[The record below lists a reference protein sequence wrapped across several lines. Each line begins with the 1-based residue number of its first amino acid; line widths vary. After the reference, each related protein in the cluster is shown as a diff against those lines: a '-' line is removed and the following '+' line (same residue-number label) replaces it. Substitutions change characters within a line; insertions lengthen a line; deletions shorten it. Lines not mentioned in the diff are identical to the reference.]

1 MKAMKKAMAL
11 GLALAMVVTAVP
23 VTDAQAATGVAKSKN
38 YYVGKTYTLKLTT
51 PKTWKSVSTKWTT
64 SKSSVAKLT
73 SKKAKSVKVTAVK
86 KGTAT
91 VTAKVTYKKS
101 GKKSTKTYKCKLT
114 VKNSSIKMASTATVD
129 VGSKVSVAATVAP
142 KSAVPSLTYVS
153 SDESVATVNAAGE
166 VTGVKAGEAV
176 ITATMKCGTVKK
188 TAKTTVTVK
197 AVVAELS
204 AVKQTA
210 SNAFTATFTADAS
223 KTFTKEDIKVSS
235 VDGAAEFAVKTVEY
249 SADGLT
255 AKVTLF
261 NNFTNATAYKVVCG
275 EKNFEFTA
283 QVGEVSRVVI
293 NTASAEKNV
302 ETSIDFTL
310 FDAAGIDVTPS
321 VALDTTCYVT
331 INGSYSAA
339 SIDKPSK
346 ATITM
351 DTVGDKADVTVTY
364 NSNVAGAQD
373 ISATQTITCTDPK
386 AVQGTKLFAQTT
398 NKNTKSQCAKFYLGL
413 SSDSVTV
420 TEGGSETV
428 FFCAKDAKGNVI
440 SYDEYDVES
449 SNDAIANATMS
460 AYSGKFAEISVSGN
474 TLGNATLNI
483 KATKNGKD
491 SFYTIPVT
499 VVKEAELA
507 SMTVTADKT
516 TMSNVKDEEYKGT
529 LTINVLDQKGQGMS
543 TCSVECELVDT
554 SLTNKIVVN
563 SPAVRVAPGV
573 YKATYSAVNASEGRF
588 TIKVTAADNRTGKTI
603 ERRVGINVKDINKV
617 ASEKGGKLPLTYQ
630 IELDN
635 KTVDL
640 NPSDTWDDNV
650 TAKLYATYN
659 GMFAGYVRSTSGAAF
674 SIGDA
679 DSGINAKDAIT
690 GIEVGVKYGTTVYS
704 DSKTLYGANDGMKD
718 LCNVV
723 NATTSAAITFNA
735 VDNSGVVVYHP
746 EGSNTLARTGLYTIR
761 YEIKEHSK
769 NTPTVKSQTFTV
781 KNTMKLPTVT
791 VDSRVVDSITNY
803 DDIIKNLST
812 DVDMNNNISEHES
825 ISIDTT
831 PNNTCKVKPNTNGT
845 AATVKYVIVEDTYDG
860 TTWNFYVPI
869 NATFRIE

>member
-1 MKAMKKAMAL
+1 
-11 GLALAMVVTAVP
+11 
-23 VTDAQAATGVAKSKN
+23 
-38 YYVGKTYTLKLTT
+38 
-51 PKTWKSVSTKWTT
+51 
-64 SKSSVAKLT
+64 
-73 SKKAKSVKVTAVK
+73 
-86 KGTAT
+86 
-91 VTAKVTYKKS
+91 
-101 GKKSTKTYKCKLT
+101 
-114 VKNSSIKMASTATVD
+114 MASTATVD

-142 KSAVPSLTYVS
+142 KSAAPSLTYVS

-261 NNFTNATAYKVVCG
+261 NNFTNATAYKVTCG

-386 AVQGTKLFAQTT
+386 AVQGTKLFYQTDSE
-398 NKNTKSQCAKFYLGL
+398 NAKSQCAKFYLGL
-413 SSDSVTV
+413 SSDTVTV
-420 TEGGSETV
+420 TEGNNGTV
-428 FFCAKDAKGNVI
+428 YFCARDAKDGVI
-440 SYDEYDVES
+440 SYDEYNVES
-449 SNDAIANATMS
+449 SNDAIAS
-460 AYSGKFAEISVSGN
+460 ASMTENSGKFAEISVSGN
-474 TLGNATLNI
+474 TIGNATLNVR
-483 KATKNGKD
+483 ATKNGKD
-491 SFYTIPVT
+491 TFYTIPVT
-499 VVKEAELA
+499 VIKEAELA

-516 TMSNVKDEEYKGT
+516 TMSNVKDSEYAGT
-529 LTINVLDQKGQGMS
+529 LTINLLDQKGQKMS
-543 TCSVECELVDT
+543 SCNVECELVET
-554 SLTNKIVVN
+554 SLAPKLDVDSFAVN
-563 SPAVRVAPGV
+563 VAPGV
-573 YKATYSAVNASEGRF
+573 YKATYRAVDAAEGRF

-603 ERRVGINVKDINKV
+603 ERRVGINVKDINTIAQNAAAKR
-617 ASEKGGKLPLTYQ
+617 EGLKLTYQ

-640 NPSDTWDDNV
+640 NPSDTWDDSV

-659 GMFAGYVRSTSGAAF
+659 GMFAGYVRSTSGSSI

-679 DSGINAKDAIT
+679 NSGINPADAIT
-690 GIEVGVKYGTTVYS
+690 SIEVGVKYGTTVYS
-704 DSKTLYGANDGMKD
+704 TSKVLYGDFKANPAGDGAAN
-718 LCNVV
+718 LCDVV

-735 VDNSGVVVYHP
+735 VNTSGTIEYSP
-746 EGSNTLARTGLYTIR
+746 EGSTTLARTGLYTIR
-761 YEIKEHSK
+761 YEIKEASK
-769 NTPTVKSQTFTV
+769 TTSTVKSQTFTV
-781 KNTMKLPTVT
+781 KNTMKLPTVS
-791 VDSRVVDSITNY
+791 VNSRIADSLNDA
-803 DDIIKNLST
+803 DIIANLST
-812 DVDMNNNISEHES
+812 DVDMNNNTSEHES
-825 ISIDTT
+825 IVKLDETKTNS
-831 PNNTCKVKPNTNGT
+831 NNTK
-845 AATVKYVIVEDTYDG
+845 TVKYAVVEDTYGNG
-860 TTWNFYVPI
+860 TWHFFIPI
-869 NATFRIE
+869 NATLRYE